1 MSLGE
6 DGRMEKKTIYGL
18 GMDESDVSWTGA
30 GGQVADAYSRTIE
43 LGDKATKDFCDKH
56 ENLWFCHFRD
66 FFIMLAIVIIGMLIL
81 YVFITIINNT
91 TKKHFIKSIYKIK
104 R

>member
-6 DGRMEKKTIYGL
+6 DGIIQDKSIYGT
-18 GMDESDVSWTGA
+18 GQDESDISWMGSGLTRDGH
-30 GGQVADAYSRTIE
+30 GIQNVENE
-43 LGDKATKDFCDKH
+43 LTKSFCDKDK
-56 ENLWFCHFRD
+56 NSWFCHFRD
-66 FFIMLAIVIIGMLIL
+66 FFIMLAIVMIGMLIL
-81 YVFITIINNT
+81 YVFITMINSV

>member
-1 MSLGE
+1 ASL
-6 DGRMEKKTIYGL
+6 
-18 GMDESDVSWTGA
+18 
-30 GGQVADAYSRTIE
+30 E
-43 LGDKATKDFCDKH
+43 LGDSSTKDFCEKH
-56 ENLWFCHFRD
+56 KNLWFCHFRD

-81 YVFITIINNT
+81 YVFITIINNA